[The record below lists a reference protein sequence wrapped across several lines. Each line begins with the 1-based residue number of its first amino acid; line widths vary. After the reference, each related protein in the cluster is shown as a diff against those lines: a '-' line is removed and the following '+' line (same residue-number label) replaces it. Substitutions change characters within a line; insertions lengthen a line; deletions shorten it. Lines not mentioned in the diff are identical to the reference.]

1 MSKGIYKKLTFED
14 KFARKW
20 YCNSWRF
27 TSDMKQRNRK
37 ELRRKLGKDMDNKM
51 KKLSNE
57 EMIMVGQKCTCE
69 SCGSPH
75 GVYCINP
82 YLEDVEQEQVLAC
95 LCEDCYDR
103 YIDDI

>member
-1 MSKGIYKKLTFED
+1 
-14 KFARKW
+14 
-20 YCNSWRF
+20 
-27 TSDMKQRNRK
+27 
-37 ELRRKLGKDMDNKM
+37 MDNKM

-103 YIDDI
+103 YIDDIQRYARVIQGSESRPDTSEVGGSNPSSSTTSKKLSFFL